1 MSCHPPAGHPSPL
14 ICHPT
19 WARAAAPV
27 ATSTAAADPLF
38 PAFVP
43 PPCLCQGDSQAVV
56 TQVSLRRCGGAVK
69 AQMLFRRAVTLID
82 QLEHFE
88 CVLVPR

>member
-1 MSCHPPAGHPSPL
+1 MLPLLLLPVLQQLTHFCPPLS
-14 ICHPT
+14 
-19 WARAAAPV
+19 
-27 ATSTAAADPLF
+27 
-38 PAFVP
+38 P
-43 PPCLCQGDSQAVV
+43 PPRLCQGDSQAVV

>member
-1 MSCHPPAGHPSPL
+1 
-14 ICHPT
+14 
-19 WARAAAPV
+19 
-27 ATSTAAADPLF
+27 
-38 PAFVP
+38 
-43 PPCLCQGDSQAVV
+43 VV